1 LDEKEVHYRNRS
13 KPDKVDYDIIINDKF
28 DMKEFEKKMCTS
40 LNLDNIVVF
49 DKEEKIVKVTLVEL
63 FEMWGEARLALNA
76 KRRHAQLVDIDRRS
90 HMATCKSN
98 FIKAV
103 RSKQIDVTSEERNI
117 ISIIKM
123 NAIAQQDVDIKMLLD
138 MSVRTLTEE
147 KRRELELSI
156 KKMARERELLCKK
169 TDKDIWIED
178 LTKLN
183 L

>member
-1 LDEKEVHYRNRS
+1 
-13 KPDKVDYDIIINDKF
+13 
-28 DMKEFEKKMCTS
+28 
-40 LNLDNIVVF
+40 
-49 DKEEKIVKVTLVEL
+49 
-63 FEMWGEARLALNA
+63 
-76 KRRHAQLVDIDRRS
+76 
-90 HMATCKSN
+90 
-98 FIKAV
+98 
-103 RSKQIDVTSEERNI
+103 
-117 ISIIKM
+117 M

-156 KKMARERELLCKK
+156 KKMAWERELLCKK